1 MDEIEAVLS
10 FLKMELGYYFY
21 ERVYTKEEEREIE
34 QRRIKR
40 EPTKINLS
48 IKQAQIPPLPVPAKP
63 PTPSPALQQKSSK
76 IRLNKWITRFD
87 KKEET

>member
-40 EPTKINLS
+40 EPTKIKP

-63 PTPSPALQQKSSK
+63 PTPSPELQQKSSD

-87 KKEET
+87 KNEQM

>member
-40 EPTKINLS
+40 EPTKIKP
-48 IKQAQIPPLPVPAKP
+48 IKQAQIPSLPVPAKP
-63 PTPSPALQQKSSK
+63 PTPSPALQQKSSN